1 MFALSIAACIIIGYL
16 IGAIPTSYLVGKYWG
31 KLNLLDQGKSH
42 VSGTAI
48 YRELG
53 LVPFIVVI
61 AVDVLKGILAI
72 YICQVLNGNIWT
84 VMATALAA
92 AIGHCWSVY
101 IKYYGGLGA
110 TIIFGM
116 LFYTGIM
123 FSNTHIPW
131 EFALGGVAALITI
144 LTVKKSTLGTIL
156 WLVIISAALFI
167 ELLAFRKGTLAMAL
181 LPLILLGVQ
190 LTKQRV
196 SRRQGD
202 VYENNLASD
211 LKRVN
216 RIGPK

>member
-1 MFALSIAACIIIGYL
+1 
-16 IGAIPTSYLVGKYWG
+16 
-31 KLNLLDQGKSH
+31 
-42 VSGTAI
+42 
-48 YRELG
+48 
-53 LVPFIVVI
+53 
-61 AVDVLKGILAI
+61 
-72 YICQVLNGNIWT
+72 
-84 VMATALAA
+84 MATALAA